1 MEPSV
6 CGYIQVMSLE
16 ALFFTVRGL
25 YLKIPRV
32 YKIMCLYFFAKFIK
46 HNAVILGTKGS
57 MITTKALGSLFKY

>member
-46 HNAVILGTKGS
+46 HNAVILGTK
-57 MITTKALGSLFKY
+57 